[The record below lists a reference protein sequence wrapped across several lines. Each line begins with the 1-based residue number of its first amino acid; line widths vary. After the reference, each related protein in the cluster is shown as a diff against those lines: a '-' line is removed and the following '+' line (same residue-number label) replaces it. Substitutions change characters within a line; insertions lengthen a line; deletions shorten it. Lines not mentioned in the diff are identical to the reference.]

1 MRSIIKKILKEEI
14 KKRYNKVTPQLYSI
28 IMKYI
33 NLVFKRY
40 TLDHYTEDQTYGDY
54 RVEFCS
60 NGKELGLFM
69 GTDNNVEVL
78 IDDKIIDEIGKR
90 FKIRKGLVVEMIGD
104 YIEETYLDEFNSR
117 SKLSLTDVDRVSP
130 YNFKGGLCKSEIIKK
145 IPNYNREQ
153 KIEWF
158 KSVGRTTGYL
168 DGEIRPIADFTDE
181 QLNDYFDDIWVIEFN
196 NNYTY
201 DVEEYNDDDDDY

>member
-69 GTDNNVEVL
+69 GTDTDVEVL

-90 FKIRKGLVVEMIGD
+90 FKIRKGLVVELIGD

-130 YNFKGGLCKSEIIKK
+130 YKFKGGLCKSEILKK
-145 IPNYNREQ
+145 KPNYNREQ
-153 KIEWF
+153 KLEWL
-158 KSVGRTTGYL
+158 KSVGRTTKYV
-168 DGEIRPIADFTDE
+168 DGENIPFISLPDE

-196 NNYTY
+196 DNYTY
-201 DVEEYNDDDDDY
+201 DVEQYDEEDDY